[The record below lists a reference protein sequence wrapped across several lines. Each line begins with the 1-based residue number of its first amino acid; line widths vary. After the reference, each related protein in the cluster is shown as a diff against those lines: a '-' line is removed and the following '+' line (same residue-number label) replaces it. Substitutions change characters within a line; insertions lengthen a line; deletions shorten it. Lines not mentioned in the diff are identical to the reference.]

1 MPHIPRFAPSGLH
14 HPLGLPQNEEHAKA
28 SHLAEKAK
36 EKAKEKTTS
45 KGSNPFV
52 TKLNMKKWDYDPELV
67 IQQMDKRK

>member
-1 MPHIPRFAPSGLH
+1 MTHIPRFAPSGLH
-14 HPLGLPQNEEHAKA
+14 YPLGLPQNEEHAKA

-36 EKAKEKTTS
+36 EKTNS